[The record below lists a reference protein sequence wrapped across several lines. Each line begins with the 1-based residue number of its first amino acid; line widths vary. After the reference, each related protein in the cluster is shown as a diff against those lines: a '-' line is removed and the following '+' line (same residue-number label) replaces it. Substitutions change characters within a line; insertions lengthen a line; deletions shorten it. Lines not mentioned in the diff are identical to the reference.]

1 VGGEATGTLHALPV
15 LRCTPYAWAILIHAG
30 NVIDMNLNAQLETAR
45 RNMVE
50 NQVRPWEVLDARVLN
65 VLSALPRDAFVQPA
79 YKAVAYADV
88 ALPLG
93 HDEVMWKPV
102 VEGRALQALLPK
114 PGECVLEVGT
124 GSGYFAA
131 CMAGL
136 GARVTS
142 IDRRADFV
150 DAARARLQSLAIANV
165 ECLHADA
172 LAGFAPSQPFDA
184 IAVTGAVA
192 ELPALF
198 SGWLKPAGRMFVVR
212 GAEPA
217 MQALLLQRA
226 ADGGWIEDRL
236 FETDV
241 PYLAGAEPKPIFHL

>member
-1 VGGEATGTLHALPV
+1 
-15 LRCTPYAWAILIHAG
+15 
-30 NVIDMNLNAQLETAR
+30 MNMNAQLETAR

-50 NQVRPWEVLDARVLN
+50 NQVRPWEVLDARVLS

-79 YKAVAYADV
+79 YKAMAYTDV

-93 HDEVMWKPV
+93 HDEVMWKPIL
-102 VEGRALQALLPK
+102 EGRALQALLPL
-114 PGECVLEVGT
+114 PGERILEIGT

-131 CMAGL
+131 CLAKL
-136 GARVTS
+136 GAQVTS

-150 DAARARLQSLAIANV
+150 DAARTRLRTLAIGNV
-165 ECLHADA
+165 ECLQADA
-172 LAGFAPSQPFDA
+172 FTEFRPAQPFDA

-192 ELPALF
+192 ELPSLF
-198 SGWLKPAGRMFVVR
+198 GGWLKPAGRMFVIR

-226 ADGGWIEDRL
+226 ADGGWIEERL

-241 PYLAGAEPKPIFHL
+241 PYLAGAEPKPAFYL

>member
-1 VGGEATGTLHALPV
+1 MNM
-15 LRCTPYAWAILIHAG
+15 
-30 NVIDMNLNAQLETAR
+30 NVQLETAR

-50 NQVRPWEVLDARVLN
+50 NQVRPWEVLDPRVLG

-79 YKAVAYADV
+79 YQAVAYADV

-93 HDEVMWKPV
+93 YDEVMWKPV
-102 VEGRALQALLPK
+102 VEGRALQALLPL
-114 PGECVLEVGT
+114 PDERILEIGT

-131 CMAGL
+131 CLAGF
-136 GARVTS
+136 GTQVTS
-142 IDRRADFV
+142 IDRRGEFV
-150 DAARARLQSLAIANV
+150 DAARARLRALAIANV
-165 ECLHADA
+165 ECLQADA
-172 LAGFAPSQPFDA
+172 LAGFKPAQPFDA

-192 ELPALF
+192 ELPSLF
-198 SGWLKPAGRMFVVR
+198 GEWLKPAGRMFVIR

-226 ADGGWIEDRL
+226 ADGGWIEERL

-241 PYLAGAEPKPIFHL
+241 PYLAGAEPKPAFDL

>member
-1 VGGEATGTLHALPV
+1 
-15 LRCTPYAWAILIHAG
+15 
-30 NVIDMNLNAQLETAR
+30 MNMNAQLETAR

-50 NQVRPWEVLDARVLN
+50 NQVRPWEVLDPRVLG

-79 YKAVAYADV
+79 YQAVAYADV

-93 HDEVMWKPV
+93 YDEVMWKPV
-102 VEGRALQALLPK
+102 VEGRALQALLPL
-114 PGECVLEVGT
+114 PDERILEIGT

-131 CMAGL
+131 CLAKL
-136 GARVTS
+136 GAQVTS
-142 IDRRADFV
+142 IDRRAEFV
-150 DAARARLQSLAIANV
+150 NAARARLRALAVANV
-165 ECLHADA
+165 ECLQADA
-172 LAGFAPSQPFDA
+172 LAGFKPTQPFDA

-192 ELPALF
+192 ELPSLF
-198 SGWLKPAGRMFVVR
+198 GDWLKPAGRMFVIR

-226 ADGGWIEDRL
+226 ADGGWIEERL

-241 PYLAGAEPKPIFHL
+241 PYLAGAEPKPAFDL

>member
-1 VGGEATGTLHALPV
+1 
-15 LRCTPYAWAILIHAG
+15 
-30 NVIDMNLNAQLETAR
+30 VIDMNTNPQLEMAR

-50 NQVRPWEVLDARVLN
+50 NQVRPWEVLDARVLG
-65 VLSALPRDAFVQPA
+65 VLSALPRDAFVQTA

-102 VEGRALQALLPK
+102 VEGRALQALLPN
-114 PGECVLEVGT
+114 PGEQVLEIGT

-131 CMAGL
+131 CLAGL
-136 GARVTS
+136 GAHVTS
-142 IDRRADFV
+142 IDRRAGFV
-150 DAARARLQSLAIANV
+150 EAAKARLQALAIGNV
-165 ECLHADA
+165 DCLHADA
-172 LAGFAPSQPFDA
+172 FAGFAPAQAFDA

-198 SGWLKPAGRMFVVR
+198 GDWLKPAGRVFVIL
-212 GAEPA
+212 GSEPA

-241 PYLAGAEPKPIFHL
+241 PYLAGAEPKPTFHL

>member
-1 VGGEATGTLHALPV
+1 
-15 LRCTPYAWAILIHAG
+15 
-30 NVIDMNLNAQLETAR
+30 MNMNAQLETAR

-50 NQVRPWEVLDARVLN
+50 NQVRPWEVLDARVLG
-65 VLSALPRDAFVQPA
+65 VLSALPRDAFVRPA
-79 YKAVAYADV
+79 YKAMAYADV

-93 HDEVMWKPV
+93 HDEVMWKPIL
-102 VEGRALQALLPK
+102 EGRALQALLPL
-114 PGECVLEVGT
+114 PGERILEIGT

-131 CMAGL
+131 CLAKL
-136 GARVTS
+136 GAQVTS

-150 DAARARLQSLAIANV
+150 DAARTRLRTLAIANV
-165 ECLHADA
+165 ECLQADA
-172 LAGFAPSQPFDA
+172 FTEFRPAQPFDA

-192 ELPALF
+192 ELPSLF
-198 SGWLKPAGRMFVVR
+198 GGWQKPAGRMFVIR

-226 ADGGWIEDRL
+226 ADGGWIEERL

-241 PYLAGAEPKPIFHL
+241 PYLAGAEPKPAFYL

>member
-1 VGGEATGTLHALPV
+1 
-15 LRCTPYAWAILIHAG
+15 
-30 NVIDMNLNAQLETAR
+30 MNAQLETAR

-50 NQVRPWEVLDARVLN
+50 NQVRPWEVLDARVLS

-79 YKAVAYADV
+79 YKAMAYADV

-93 HDEVMWKPV
+93 HDEVMWKPIL
-102 VEGRALQALLPK
+102 EGRALQALLPL
-114 PGECVLEVGT
+114 PGERILEIGT

-131 CMAGL
+131 CLAKL
-136 GARVTS
+136 GAQVTS

-150 DAARARLQSLAIANV
+150 DAARTRLRTLAIGNV
-165 ECLHADA
+165 ECLQADA
-172 LAGFAPSQPFDA
+172 FTEFRPAQPFDA

-192 ELPALF
+192 ELPSLF
-198 SGWLKPAGRMFVVR
+198 GGWLKPAGRMFVIR

-226 ADGGWIEDRL
+226 ADGGWIEERL

-241 PYLAGAEPKPIFHL
+241 PYLAGAEPKPAFYL

>member
-1 VGGEATGTLHALPV
+1 
-15 LRCTPYAWAILIHAG
+15 
-30 NVIDMNLNAQLETAR
+30 VIDMNMNAQLETAR

-50 NQVRPWEVLDARVLN
+50 NQVRPWEVLDPRVLG

-79 YKAVAYADV
+79 YQAVAYADV

-93 HDEVMWKPV
+93 YDEVMWKPV
-102 VEGRALQALLPK
+102 VEGRALQALLPL
-114 PGECVLEVGT
+114 PDERILEIGT

-131 CMAGL
+131 CLAGF
-136 GARVTS
+136 GTQVTS
-142 IDRRADFV
+142 IDRRGEFV
-150 DAARARLQSLAIANV
+150 DAARARLRALAVANV
-165 ECLHADA
+165 ECLQADA
-172 LAGFAPSQPFDA
+172 LAGFKPAQPFDA

-192 ELPALF
+192 ELPSLF
-198 SGWLKPAGRMFVVR
+198 GDWLKPAGRMFVIR

-226 ADGGWIEDRL
+226 ADGGWIEERL

-241 PYLAGAEPKPIFHL
+241 PYLAGAEPKPAFDL

>member
-1 VGGEATGTLHALPV
+1 MNM
-15 LRCTPYAWAILIHAG
+15 
-30 NVIDMNLNAQLETAR
+30 NVQLETAR

-50 NQVRPWEVLDARVLN
+50 NQVRPWEVLDARVLG

-102 VEGRALQALLPK
+102 LEGRALQALLPL
-114 PGECVLEVGT
+114 PGERVLEIGT

-131 CMAGL
+131 CLAKL
-136 GARVTS
+136 GAQVTS
-142 IDRRADFV
+142 IDRRGEFV
-150 DAARARLQSLAIANV
+150 DAARARLRGLAIANV
-165 ECLHADA
+165 ECLQADA
-172 LAGFAPSQPFDA
+172 LAGFKPAQPFDA

-192 ELPALF
+192 ELPSLF
-198 SGWLKPAGRMFVVR
+198 GDWLKPAGRMFVIR

-226 ADGGWIEDRL
+226 ADGGWIEERL

-241 PYLAGAEPKPIFHL
+241 PYLAGAEPKPAFNL

>member
-1 VGGEATGTLHALPV
+1 
-15 LRCTPYAWAILIHAG
+15 
-30 NVIDMNLNAQLETAR
+30 MNMNAQLETAR

-50 NQVRPWEVLDARVLN
+50 NQVRPWEVLDPRVLG

-79 YKAVAYADV
+79 YQAVAYADV

-93 HDEVMWKPV
+93 YDEVMWKPV
-102 VEGRALQALLPK
+102 VEGRALQALLPL
-114 PGECVLEVGT
+114 PDERILEIGT

-131 CMAGL
+131 CLAGF
-136 GARVTS
+136 GTQVTS
-142 IDRRADFV
+142 IDRRGEFV
-150 DAARARLQSLAIANV
+150 DAARARLRALAVANV
-165 ECLHADA
+165 ECLQADA
-172 LAGFAPSQPFDA
+172 LAGFKPAQPFDA

-192 ELPALF
+192 ELPSLF
-198 SGWLKPAGRMFVVR
+198 GDWLKPAGRMFVIR

-226 ADGGWIEDRL
+226 ADGGWIEERL

-241 PYLAGAEPKPIFHL
+241 PYLAGAEPKPAFDL